1 MWARLQSPSLVSNTP
16 PSSRFPVSRLDS
28 PSLVSIPGFSSR
40 FPSYRPPRSQECR
53 SAERIDLPSSETAG
67 RPNVSTSALTRI
79 EVGSTSRPHRLQES
93 KSAKRIDLPAHK
105 NAGQLSVS
113 TSPLTRMQV
122 GRTCRPPRLQQCR
135 SGRLGELAPCPAA
148 RRHLPGTALSVR
160 SGRPGP
166 IVRKNDDLAGAT
178 VLPGSFSIVFLFK
191 DTMACY
197 L

>member
-28 PSLVSIPGFSSR
+28 RLSSRFPVSRLDSRFLISIPGFSSR

-53 SAERIDLPSSETAG
+53 SAKCIDLSAYENAG
-67 RPNVSTSALTRI
+67 QLSVSTSPLTRI
-79 EVGSTSRPHRLQES
+79 EVGSTSRPHRLRECR
-93 KSAKRIDLPAHK
+93 SAERIDLSAYE

-135 SGRLGELAPCPAA
+135 SGRLGDAA
-148 RRHLPGTALSVR
+148 RLCRVS
-160 SGRPGP
+160 
-166 IVRKNDDLAGAT
+166 
-178 VLPGSFSIVFLFK
+178 
-191 DTMACY
+191 C
-197 L
+197 